1 MKKKWR
7 ETCSNLLI
15 RTALS
20 FLFIRRLSSAFSKFP
35 VTYGVRHQQSIIRV
49 SLRSSLD
56 DDCSADDEDDT
67 IDGRFLLPPIGE
79 SSSDEELPE
88 RFRSKE
94 KKTPVAFVGSQ
105 KFELQY
111 TCKLCGTR
119 NSHKVSRHAYTKGV
133 VIAVCK
139 GCKGKH
145 LIADNLGWSG
155 YIDGF
160 ENDGNN
166 IEEYL
171 NNQGRGEDINRVS
184 PDVWKLEN
192 DLEKSKQ
199 YDVNRHNTTRDD
211 EAFQ

>member
-1 MKKKWR
+1 MR
-7 ETCSNLLI
+7 EKHLDAPKPYLIVICYLLI
-15 RTALS
+15 YH
-20 FLFIRRLSSAFSKFP
+20 FLF
-35 VTYGVRHQQSIIRV
+35 
-49 SLRSSLD
+49 SL
-56 DDCSADDEDDT
+56 
-67 IDGRFLLPPIGE
+67 
-79 SSSDEELPE
+79 
-88 RFRSKE
+88 
-94 KKTPVAFVGSQ
+94 
-105 KFELQY
+105 
-111 TCKLCGTR
+111 
-119 NSHKVSRHAYTKGV
+119 AYTKGV